1 VDPDLISLK
10 IRTVI
15 SGLGKFGGTQ
25 EKSRGCLWGQNSHA
39 HRYLQVEIFISEQKA
54 FAFPG
59 ASTIL
64 IGW

>member
-1 VDPDLISLK
+1 
-10 IRTVI
+10 VI